1 MSKSIFPTFEEID
14 NGTKSFTDHYYRTV
28 KGKKVRSERLK
39 QYVLITDYEAMMIIN
54 SITIA
59 RNKRKER
66 LYFQFS
72 LFGKSESCKKYPYSE
87 KGWQSCVADIKKM
100 LVCYRKMIT
109 RLMNEG
115 YDAHTDI

>member
-14 NGTKSFTDHYYRTV
+14 NGTKSFTEHYYRTV

-39 QYVLITDYEAMMIIN
+39 QYVLIADFEAMMIID

-72 LFGKSESCKKYPYSE
+72 IFGKQQYEKYPYDE
-87 KGWQSCVADIKKM
+87 KGWQSCIAHSKKI
-100 LVCYRKMIT
+100 LVNYRKMIT
-109 RLMNEG
+109 SVMNEG